1 MKLLGLRLHKAALV
15 WKFDHVH
22 GEGPCERERNNYH
35 FAIDKRGREV
45 LEHFEKTPHD
55 TSWLYNPNWAG
66 TMPVP
71 KHLKHKRTNKAQT
84 RVRHGSA

>member
-22 GEGPCERERNNYH
+22 GEGPCERNNYH
-35 FAIDKRGREV
+35 FAIDEAERCWNILRKH
-45 LEHFEKTPHD
+45 LMA
-55 TSWLYNPNWAG
+55 NPNWAG